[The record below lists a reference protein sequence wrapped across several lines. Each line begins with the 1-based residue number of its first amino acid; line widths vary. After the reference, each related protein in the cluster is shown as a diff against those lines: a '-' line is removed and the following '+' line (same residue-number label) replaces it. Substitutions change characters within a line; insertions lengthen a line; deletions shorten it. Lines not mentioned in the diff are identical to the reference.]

1 MDNYIV
7 DVYGKCDGVDIVFR
21 QNPVNCRWECDVPA
35 DFDDGT
41 YVLEIW
47 AINNSGAIGYYT
59 GKLYMYDGSFIDFKI
74 DDAPYHLSF
83 SETMLNVE
91 FAEDFALRF
100 SLESVEMNVDA
111 DDKMVVIT
119 C

>member
-7 DVYGKCDGVDIVFR
+7 DVYGKCDGVEIVFR
-21 QNPVNCRWECDVPA
+21 QNPVNSRWECDVPA

-47 AINNSGAIGYYT
+47 AVNNSGAIGYYT
-59 GKLYMYDGSFIDFKI
+59 GKFYMYDGGLIDFEI
-74 DDAPYHLSF
+74 DETPYHLCF
-83 SETMLNVE
+83 SETNLDVE
-91 FAEDFALRF
+91 FINDFTLRF
-100 SLESVEMNVDA
+100 SLEDMGVDYE

>member
-1 MDNYIV
+1 MDSYIS
-7 DVYGKCDGVDIVFR
+7 DVYGKCDGVDIIFR
-21 QNPVNCRWECDVPA
+21 QNPANSRWECDVPA

-47 AINNSGAIGYYT
+47 AINNWGAIGYYT
-59 GKLYMYDGSFIDFKI
+59 GKLYMYDGSLIDFKI

-83 SETMLNVE
+83 AESNLNVE
-91 FAEDFALRF
+91 FIYGFTLGF
-100 SLESVEMNVDA
+100 SLEDISMDYK